1 MMAGTQPRDPGDA
14 TNYTT
19 KAGGEK
25 SRIGNALNSG
35 VDAEDIPVKDA
46 RAHLAAAKPNTNQ
59 PPPPSAIE
67 RSRGYVKSRG
77 G

>member
-1 MMAGTQPRDPGDA
+1 MMPVVPRDAGDD
-14 TNYTT
+14 TNYRT

-35 VDAEDIPVKDA
+35 IDAADIPVKDG
-46 RAHLAAAKPNTNQ
+46 RDFIRNAKPERPA
-59 PPPPSAIE
+59 PPPPSAEE

>member
-1 MMAGTQPRDPGDA
+1 MPVVPRDAGDDTNYRTPPGD
-14 TNYTT
+14 
-19 KAGGEK
+19 K
-25 SRIGNALNSG
+25 SHVGNALNSG
-35 VDAEDIPVKDA
+35 IDADNIPVKDGFKFIQD
-46 RAHLAAAKPNTNQ
+46 AKPNTNQ